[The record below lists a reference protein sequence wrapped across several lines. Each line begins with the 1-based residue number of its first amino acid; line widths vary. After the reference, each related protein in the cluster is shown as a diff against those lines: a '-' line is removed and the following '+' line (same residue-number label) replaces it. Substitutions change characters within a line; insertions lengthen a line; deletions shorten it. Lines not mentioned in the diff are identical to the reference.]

1 LTILKNKE
9 TVKKVD
15 FFEDL
20 AKISYI
26 GDIRTYMKAEKKDKI
41 KNAVLGSFDYYL
53 EVYDEIIKKYN
64 ISTDNEYFQFDH
76 QLNEELIEKLPKY
89 FIRRFM
95 DHLNIFDEKE
105 FKHFFCQEF
114 NFELRKMLL
123 DSYLSKLNLKNST
136 QGIIKSLYST
146 DMTKSFSYMLE
157 KYKKAFK

>member
-1 LTILKNKE
+1 MTILKNKE
-9 TVKKVD
+9 TIKKVD

-64 ISTDNEYFQFDH
+64 ISTDNENFQFDH
-76 QLNEELIEKLPKY
+76 RLNEELIEKLPKY

-136 QGIIKSLYST
+136 QGIITSLYST